1 MRLHYVGIRVS
12 NLRRSLRFYTQV
24 LGLKET
30 IRGDLRG
37 IGRGIWV
44 GLEDPRS
51 KVKLELNWYPPRSA
65 FGGRYRAGE
74 ALDHI
79 GFEIGRASSRA
90 LVRCYEGLLRAGARP
105 TSITPATT
113 DGWMGCV
120 RDPDG
125 NWVEVFRRPTVA
137 EERRERIEKRAKP
150 RPSRVP
156 ATRNSR

>member
-12 NLRRSLRFYTQV
+12 DLRRSLRFYTRV

-37 IGRGIWV
+37 LGRGIWV
-44 GLEDPRS
+44 GLEDPKS
-51 KVKLELNWYPPRSA
+51 KVKLELNWYPPGSA
-65 FGGRYRAGE
+65 FGGRYRTGD

-79 GFEIGRASSRA
+79 GFEIGRASPRA
-90 LVRCYEGLLRAGARP
+90 LVRRYEALLRAGARP

-125 NWVEVFRRPTVA
+125 NWVEVFRRPTPA
-137 EERRERIEKRAKP
+137 EERRERGAKRP
-150 RPSRVP
+150 TRRRVP
-156 ATRNSR
+156 ATRRSL